1 MKSSSFKL
9 QKKPSFSKLSNL
21 EIEEKKEE
29 TLIEMKDMTEKD
41 NKGKTPQD
49 FYIHRKK
56 SVLAMLDT
64 LKRKNIQ
71 VKEGEEV

>member
-1 MKSSSFKL
+1 LPKEDEKFASLVQLF
-9 QKKPSFSKLSNL
+9 
-21 EIEEKKEE
+21 EENG
-29 TLIEMKDMTEKD
+29 TSMTEKD

-64 LKRKNIQ
+64 LKRKNI
-71 VKEGEEV
+71 